1 MPRSASVIR
10 VGLVILVA
18 FAVLAVGIFLIGEK
32 NNLFSRKNRYYIEFN
47 SVSGLK
53 PGNPVQ
59 LNGVDV
65 GTVEKVVLPQNPA
78 EEHIQIWISVDAHYG
93 ERIRGPV
100 DPRLA
105 STSGAGAP
113 GSSQARIK
121 TLGLLGDKY
130 IDLSTGAPELPA
142 IPNEGQI
149 PAAQPTNVDALLASG
164 EDVMDNVVEIS
175 ASLSTILGRM
185 ERGEG
190 LLGELTTDSESG
202 RRLRSS
208 IVGTTEALERIAN
221 TIESGKGPLGRL
233 LNDKAMAD
241 QLAGSL
247 DRFESLLTQAQEGPG
262 LAPALLNDPTM
273 KASFQDTLAQLNQV
287 AKDLQGLTSGLETR
301 EGLLPRLVYDE
312 EYGRQVT
319 GKVQEI
325 VDRLSEAS
333 QKLTRGEGTAAKLLN
348 DPQIFEAVNDIVIG
362 VNESRILRWL
372 IRNRQKKGIERR
384 YKDEVKAIESEGGTP
399 PPLDKGPDLV
409 EEKPEE
415 ETPPPAETPEPEATP
430 PALTPDPSPS
440 RPPGPPGEGR
450 VTAQMSSPSV
460 GNEAEM
466 NGNKAGRHAPPSPG
480 GPGVRPGEGLGVRA

>member
-1 MPRSASVIR
+1 MPRSGSMFR

-18 FAVLAVGIFLIGEK
+18 FAVLATGIFLIGDK
-32 NNLFSRKNRYYIEFN
+32 NNLFSRKNRYFIEFN

-65 GTVEKVVLPQNPA
+65 GTVDKVVLPQNPA
-78 EEHIQIWISVDAHYG
+78 EKHIQIWISVDSHYG

-100 DPRLA
+100 DPLVA
-105 STSGAGAP
+105 SSSGAGKP

-164 EDVMDNVVEIS
+164 EDVMSNVVEIS

-202 RRLRSS
+202 RRLSAS
-208 IVGTTEALERIAN
+208 ILGTTEALERIAS
-221 TIESGKGPLGRL
+221 TIENGEGPLGRL
-233 LNDKAMAD
+233 LNDKAMAN
-241 QLAGSL
+241 QLASSL
-247 DRFESLLTQAQEGPG
+247 DRFESLLTQAQSGPG
-262 LAPALLNDPTM
+262 LAPALLNDPAM
-273 KASFQDTLAQLNQV
+273 KTSFQDTLAQLNQV
-287 AKDLQGLTSGLETR
+287 ARDLQGLTADLETR
-301 EGLLPRLVYDE
+301 EGLVPRLVYDE
-312 EYGRQVT
+312 EYGRKVT
-319 GKVQEI
+319 GEVQAI

-333 QKLTRGEGTAAKLLN
+333 RKLTEGNGTVPMLLN
-348 DPQIFEAVNDIVIG
+348 DPQIYDAVNDVIIG

-399 PPLDKGPDLV
+399 PPLDKGPDV
-409 EEKPEE
+409 IEE
-415 ETPPPAETPEPEATP
+415 ETPAELMPEPTPEPTPTP
-430 PALTPDPSPS
+430 PPPEKRDAPRGVSTLGGISLQVHATVETPRGAS
-440 RPPGPPGEGR
+440 R
-450 VTAQMSSPSV
+450 V
-460 GNEAEM
+460 
-466 NGNKAGRHAPPSPG
+466 
-480 GPGVRPGEGLGVRA
+480 GVRV